1 MLFRWTAPCVQGAR
15 AFCYWAISSVLS
27 QFEGRDVCPGKSLL
41 YQVIIVHTRSTSMSC
56 TVNPFRG
63 LAYCIGFASVDFD
76 LVSAVLVLFGL

>member
-1 MLFRWTAPCVQGAR
+1 M
-15 AFCYWAISSVLS
+15 
-27 QFEGRDVCPGKSLL
+27 CPGKSLL
-41 YQVIIVHTRSTSMSC
+41 YQVIIVDTRSTSMSC